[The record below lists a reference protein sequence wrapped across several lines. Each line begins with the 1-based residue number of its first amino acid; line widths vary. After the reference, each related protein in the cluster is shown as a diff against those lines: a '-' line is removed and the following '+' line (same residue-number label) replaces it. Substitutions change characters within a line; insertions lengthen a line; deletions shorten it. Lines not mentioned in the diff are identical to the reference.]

1 MFFILCDII
10 YFWWDC
16 RGNLKL
22 NGLNGWKCI
31 RNFANVMFLWGFCHL
46 EWVCLKR
53 KSEVVDTPLPSR
65 TNPHSPWWSIQISPA
80 ASPEILHHTVW
91 RTWLFT
97 KLTQMKDITLPILTT
112 APHLYTFCSNVG
124 RMYFLNLGVKGLTLS
139 VLRSKSTFP
148 LTYSWENDK
157 WGRENW

>member
-65 TNPHSPWWSIQISPA
+65 TNPRSPWWSIQISPA

-91 RTWLFT
+91 RTWLFIAYS
-97 KLTQMKDITLPILTT
+97 DERHYTT
-112 APHLYTFCSNVG
+112 NSHYCTSLIH
-124 RMYFLNLGVKGLTLS
+124 FLLKC
-139 VLRSKSTFP
+139 
-148 LTYSWENDK
+148 WENVLFELGSERVDPFSPEIKKYIPPNLFLRK
-157 WGRENW
+157 W